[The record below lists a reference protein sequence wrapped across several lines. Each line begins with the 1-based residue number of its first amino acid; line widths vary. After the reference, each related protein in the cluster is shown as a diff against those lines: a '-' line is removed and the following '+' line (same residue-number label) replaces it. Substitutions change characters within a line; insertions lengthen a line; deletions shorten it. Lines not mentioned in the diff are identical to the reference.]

1 MVRWFTPASS
11 KLAQGHRWVTTTGSH
26 HRGGMI
32 EEGGGMLLRLPPEL
46 RVEVASHLQPAGLLA
61 LGGACRACRAAA
73 DHESLWRELLHRQL
87 QPMLHAFFD
96 GALPPP
102 EAPGRSWKRHYF
114 DFRGSWKRLAQKRT
128 GRLLVQIGKQRPS
141 NHPISARVLTLTL
154 TPTPTLTI
162 TPTPTLTRQA
172 TPQRAGAARA
182 HLDARRERALVAAA
196 TLTLD

>member
-1 MVRWFTPASS
+1 
-11 KLAQGHRWVTTTGSH
+11 
-26 HRGGMI
+26 
-32 EEGGGMLLRLPPEL
+32 MLLRLPPEL

-96 GALPPP
+96 GVLPPP

-154 TPTPTLTI
+154 TPNPN
-162 TPTPTLTRQA
+162 PDHYPNPNSDQA
-172 TPQRAGAARA
+172 SNAPAGG
-182 HLDARRERALVAAA
+182 RRTSSSRCS
-196 TLTLD
+196 T